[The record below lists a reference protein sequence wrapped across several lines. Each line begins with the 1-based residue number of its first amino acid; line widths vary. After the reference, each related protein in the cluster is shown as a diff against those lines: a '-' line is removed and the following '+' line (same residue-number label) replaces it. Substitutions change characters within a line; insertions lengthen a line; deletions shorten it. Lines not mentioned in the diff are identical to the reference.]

1 MLSADASSK
10 WWTKDLSL
18 YLVQYYHDCSSREDV
33 AAGQI
38 VSDPAFRRRL
48 QPASAAP
55 VPRTGNLTTPDCL
68 CVCLSVPVQVCVHM
82 SVLHL
87 SVC

>member
-1 MLSADASSK
+1 MSWEAIIFFL
-10 WWTKDLSL
+10 LI
-18 YLVQYYHDCSSREDV
+18 CREDV

-55 VPRTGNLTTPDCL
+55 VPRMGDLTTPACL
-68 CVCLSVPVQVCVHM
+68 CLSVHVSVHVPVRLLVPPSELLLVP
-82 SVLHL
+82 LHT
-87 SVC
+87 